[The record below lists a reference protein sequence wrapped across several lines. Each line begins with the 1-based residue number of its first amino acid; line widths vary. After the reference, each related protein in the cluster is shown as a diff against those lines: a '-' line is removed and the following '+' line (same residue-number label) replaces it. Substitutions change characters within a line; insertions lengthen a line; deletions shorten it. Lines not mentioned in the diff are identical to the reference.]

1 MKKEKLLSCLLLSL
15 SVLYS
20 MQANAKIVWDFEDC
34 KIGQTFKMWNA
45 FGSEAATSSAVV
57 EADPKNPNN
66 KVLHV
71 IVKEWN
77 TFVEFTLPEELAGHK
92 LTDNVKSVKL
102 NFYRP
107 NSDSDNWKQFHVF
120 LGNESLFQDE
130 GYPYQ
135 GDHDVWQSKEY
146 YLAPVTESANDE
158 RMFRLGIHH
167 DNSDYYID
175 NIVLDTYLVADGQT
189 LDYCV
194 KNTSSD
200 YTVISSPI
208 LTVEG
213 KELTI
218 KTSRYTY
225 WNSVVEGCG
234 RINLMSGGER
244 TFLGNSSKAYPDWT
258 KFTGDLHV
266 YPYKEVEGSCGFYGL
281 VWMHNGKT
289 FIADDPIQSANDGK
303 VNKCLANA
311 SLYLHEGSTMA
322 AEQGLRGMRIGKLE
336 MEKGSVL
343 TGYYKSK
350 SAQNSYY
357 MIGNGDFNAT
367 LAGRIAPWQDN
378 MSMKVGLI
386 KEGKGTYRITGNDNL
401 VTGGITILDGKV
413 LVNND
418 AAEAKAKKLNGATG
432 YKSGDNNGVVVRKE
446 GTIGGDGSIAL
457 PTEVFGIMAPGDDN
471 IGILHIAD
479 YVKGT
484 NPTLTLRPT
493 AILNMEIRSANDHD
507 AVEVEGNVA
516 YNNMDENFNT
526 SDKMPRM
533 VILLT
538 EDAKLKKGDELVLL
552 TAAGKE
558 AKDNQEWNFE
568 IIYPKAYT
576 WEVKERKGEDG
587 RIELVAMITSEEYSG
602 QGDVTIDD
610 GDEDDNQFEETI
622 LDLELE
628 MTDNTPIRTYADKID
643 KFVGTCVPVWS
654 INVDDANDKEAKRI
668 ARDFNMAVCENE
680 MKFAYVQ
687 PSQGQFDFYH
697 GDRLVNFATKNNM
710 RVRGHTLVW
719 HKQVAEWLS
728 SDGTKNNKNW
738 TREQLLDIMKTHIEK
753 VVGHWKGK
761 VHEWDVC
768 NEVLSDDQGIVWTNP
783 KGYTLRPSIWT
794 VIGEDFLDSA
804 FVWAH
809 KADPN
814 AVLILNDYGV
824 EFKGDAKAEA
834 FYNLAKS
841 LKDRG
846 VPIDG
851 VGLQCHLDVFGVD
864 PGKLEKNIKRYND
877 IGLKCVITELDLG
890 MDSNTESNLRQ
901 QAQDY
906 FNIAQVA
913 LKHNHCNELMI
924 WGLTD
929 NRSWRSN
936 GNPLLFDAQLNEKPA
951 YYGLHAAVR
960 QASGTDIQGGDG
972 IEEAI
977 ANYGEPVKQ
986 TLYSLQGV
994 PVGNSYRGPVLK
1006 VTLYK
1011 NGKKS
1016 IRKTFDA
1023 PCDQF

>member
-1 MKKEKLLSCLLLSL
+1 M
-15 SVLYS
+15 
-20 MQANAKIVWDFEDC
+20 
-34 KIGQTFKMWNA
+34 
-45 FGSEAATSSAVV
+45 
-57 EADPKNPNN
+57 
-66 KVLHV
+66 
-71 IVKEWN
+71 
-77 TFVEFTLPEELAGHK
+77 
-92 LTDNVKSVKL
+92 
-102 NFYRP
+102 
-107 NSDSDNWKQFHVF
+107 
-120 LGNESLFQDE
+120 
-130 GYPYQ
+130 
-135 GDHDVWQSKEY
+135 
-146 YLAPVTESANDE
+146 
-158 RMFRLGIHH
+158 
-167 DNSDYYID
+167 
-175 NIVLDTYLVADGQT
+175 
-189 LDYCV
+189 
-194 KNTSSD
+194 
-200 YTVISSPI
+200 
-208 LTVEG
+208 
-213 KELTI
+213 
-218 KTSRYTY
+218 
-225 WNSVVEGCG
+225 
-234 RINLMSGGER
+234 
-244 TFLGNSSKAYPDWT
+244 
-258 KFTGDLHV
+258 
-266 YPYKEVEGSCGFYGL
+266 
-281 VWMHNGKT
+281 
-289 FIADDPIQSANDGK
+289 
-303 VNKCLANA
+303 
-311 SLYLHEGSTMA
+311 
-322 AEQGLRGMRIGKLE
+322 
-336 MEKGSVL
+336 
-343 TGYYKSK
+343 
-350 SAQNSYY
+350 
-357 MIGNGDFNAT
+357 
-367 LAGRIAPWQDN
+367 
-378 MSMKVGLI
+378 
-386 KEGKGTYRITGNDNL
+386 
-401 VTGGITILDGKV
+401 
-413 LVNND
+413 
-418 AAEAKAKKLNGATG
+418 
-432 YKSGDNNGVVVRKE
+432 
-446 GTIGGDGSIAL
+446 
-457 PTEVFGIMAPGDDN
+457 
-471 IGILHIAD
+471 
-479 YVKGT
+479 
-484 NPTLTLRPT
+484 
-493 AILNMEIRSANDHD
+493 
-507 AVEVEGNVA
+507 
-516 YNNMDENFNT
+516 
-526 SDKMPRM
+526 
-533 VILLT
+533 
-538 EDAKLKKGDELVLL
+538 
-552 TAAGKE
+552 
-558 AKDNQEWNFE
+558 
-568 IIYPKAYT
+568 
-576 WEVKERKGEDG
+576 
-587 RIELVAMITSEEYSG
+587 
-602 QGDVTIDD
+602 
-610 GDEDDNQFEETI
+610 
-622 LDLELE
+622 
-628 MTDNTPIRTYADKID
+628 
-643 KFVGTCVPVWS
+643 GTCVPVWS

-783 KGYTLRPSIWT
+783 EGYTLRPSIWT

-864 PGKLEKNIKRYND
+864 PGKLEQNIKRYND

>member
-1 MKKEKLLSCLLLSL
+1 MML
-15 SVLYS
+15 SVLCN
-20 MQANAKIVWDFEDC
+20 MKANAKTVWDFEDC
-34 KIGQTFKMWNA
+34 QIGQTFKMWNV
-45 FGSEAATSSAVV
+45 FGAETTTSSAVV
-57 EADPKNPNN
+57 EADPQNPDN

-71 IVKEWN
+71 VVKEWN
-77 TFVEFTLPEELAGHK
+77 TFVELTLPEELAGRE
-92 LTDNVKSVKL
+92 LTANAKSVKL
-102 NFYRP
+102 KLYRP
-107 NSDSDNWKQFHVF
+107 ASDSDNWKQFHVY
-120 LGNESLFQDE
+120 LGSESLFQDE

-135 GDHDVWQSKEY
+135 GDQNTWQSREY
-146 YLAPVTESANDE
+146 SFAPVTDSADDE
-158 RMFRLGIHH
+158 RMLRLGIHH
-167 DNSDYYID
+167 SNSDYYID
-175 NIVLDTYLVADGQT
+175 DIVIDTYIVADGQT

-194 KNTSSD
+194 KNTSGS
-200 YTVISSPI
+200 YTIINSPI
-208 LTVEG
+208 LANEG

-218 KTSRYTY
+218 KSSRYTY
-225 WNSVVEGCG
+225 WSGVVEGGG

-281 VWMHNGKT
+281 IWMHNGKT
-289 FIADDPIQSANDGK
+289 FIADDPMQSANDGK

-311 SLYLHEGSTMA
+311 ALYLHEGSTMA

-350 SAQNSYY
+350 SSQNSYY
-357 MIGNGDFNAT
+357 MIGNGNHDAT

-378 MSMKVGLI
+378 MAMKVGLI

-401 VTGGITILDGKV
+401 ITGGITILDGKV
-413 LVNND
+413 LVCND
-418 AAEAKAKKLNGATG
+418 AAEAKANKLNGATG
-432 YKSGDNNGVVVRKE
+432 HKSGDNNGVVVRKA
-446 GTIGGDGSIAL
+446 GTIGGNGSIAL
-457 PTEVFGIMAPGDDN
+457 PTEVFGTLAPGDN
-471 IGILHIAD
+471 SIGTLHIAD
-479 YVKGT
+479 YAKATAPG
-484 NPTLTLRPT
+484 LTLRPT
-493 AILNMEIRSANDHD
+493 SVLNMEIRNASDHD

-526 SDKMPRM
+526 SDKMPRI
-533 VILLT
+533 VIMLT
-538 EDAKLKKGDELVLL
+538 DDAKLSKGDEIVLI

-558 AKDNQEWNFE
+558 AKDNMQWNFE
-568 IIYPKAYT
+568 IVYPKAYT
-576 WEVKERKGEDG
+576 WEVKERYGENG
-587 RIELVAMITSEEYSG
+587 RIEIVATVISEEYGG

-610 GDEDDNQFEETI
+610 GDEDDNPFEETTV
-622 LDLELE
+622 DLNQE
-628 MTDNTPIRTYADKID
+628 MTDNTPIRTYADKMD
-643 KFVGTCVPVWS
+643 KYVGTCVPVWS
-654 INVDDANDKEAKRI
+654 IDVDDANNKETQRI
-668 ARDFNMAVCENE
+668 ARDFNMVVCENE
-680 MKFAYVQ
+680 MKFAYVE
-687 PSQGQFDFYH
+687 PSQGSFDFYH

-719 HKQVAEWLS
+719 HSQVAEWLS
-728 SDGTKNNKNW
+728 SDGIKNNKNW
-738 TREQLLDIMKTHIEK
+738 TRQQLLDIMKTHIDN

-768 NEVLSDDQGIVWTNP
+768 NEVLSDDQGIVWSNP
-783 KGYTLRPSIWT
+783 EGYTLRPSVWT
-794 VIGEDFLDSA
+794 VIGEDFIDSA

-834 FYNLAKS
+834 FYNLAKR

-851 VGLQCHLDVFGVD
+851 VGLQCHFDVYGVD
-864 PGKLEKNIKRYND
+864 PGRLERNIKRYND

-890 MDSNTESNLRQ
+890 MDGKNDSNLRQ

-913 LKHNHCNELMI
+913 LKHDNCNELMI

-929 NRSWRSN
+929 NRSWRSS
-936 GNPLLFDAQLNEKPA
+936 GNPLLFDSELNEKPA

-960 QASGTDIQGGDG
+960 QASGTNIGDVDG
-972 IEEAI
+972 VEETI
-977 ANYGEPVKQ
+977 ADCGEPVGQ
-986 TLYSLQGV
+986 TLYSIQGV
-994 PVGNSYRGPVLK
+994 PVGNGYQGPVIE

-1011 NGKKS
+1011 NGQKR
-1016 IRKTFDA
+1016 IRKTF
-1023 PCDQF
+1023 Q